1 MNTSAPRAA
10 LARLAAAACLVALP
24 ALAVLAQDIPGIE
37 VCTHESRMDRRTGC
51 LQSDV
56 DFLQREV
63 TKNALDAEA
72 RSAAQGREIA
82 ALRQQLAAASLE
94 AAALREALSA
104 VQAHIAQFETARRER
119 DGRPGP

>member
-1 MNTSAPRAA
+1 MKTTSAPRAA
-10 LARLAAAACLVALP
+10 LARLAAAACLVLP
-24 ALAVLAQDIPGIE
+24 GLAVLAQDIPGIE

-82 ALRQQLAAASLE
+82 ALRQQLSAASLE
-94 AAALREALSA
+94 AAALREALA
-104 VQAHIAQFETARRER
+104 ALQARIAQFETARRER
-119 DGRPGP
+119 DGRRGP